1 MLGKIDSRR
10 KRGHQRIKWIDGIT
24 EAVDINLGR
33 LQEMVRDREACCSVV
48 HGVAESDMT
57 GRLNNNNV
65 DIQLIFYS
73 DFLSAILTHSLI
85 RIIGE

>member
-1 MLGKIDSRR
+1 MDKWHHRGN
-10 KRGHQRIKWIDGIT
+10 GHQ
-24 EAVDINLGR
+24 LGQTSGDDEGQGG
-33 LQEMVRDREACCSVV
+33 LLFCSPWSCK
-48 HGVAESDMT
+48 ESDMT